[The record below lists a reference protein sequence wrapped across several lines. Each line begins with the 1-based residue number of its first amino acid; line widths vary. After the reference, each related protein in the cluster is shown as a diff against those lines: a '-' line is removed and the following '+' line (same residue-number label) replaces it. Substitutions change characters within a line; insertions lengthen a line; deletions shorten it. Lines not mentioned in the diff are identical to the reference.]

1 MERKPASALTG
12 FHAGPRGHIGLW
24 KCLFMRRKARKTR
37 EPGKKASEQ
46 GEKQQTQ
53 PTYGWRR
60 ALSPLRQCTLLHLNK
75 ENKEHTTAITTL
87 TSSDIPMM
95 PC

>member
-1 MERKPASALTG
+1 MRVLVVTLEFG
-12 FHAGPRGHIGLW
+12 NV
-24 KCLFMRRKARKTR
+24 CLCGGRKTR

>member
-1 MERKPASALTG
+1 MRVSTG
-12 FHAGPRGHIGLW
+12 FHAGPRGHIGIW
-24 KCLFMRRKARKTR
+24 KCLFMRRKENQRTRKKSLGTR
-37 EPGKKASEQ
+37 RD
-46 GEKQQTQ
+46 EKQRQTQ